1 MPPANYYNIDDYINN
16 KIGNSINYELPE
28 NVLSIIKL
36 LEKIVAQSE
45 ANLANEKPI
54 IKKHIPK
61 IIVDRRRNN
70 ASNFVKGS
78 TNKDIDGNDWKTVQ
92 PQYNFKPVKI
102 EVKEGF
108 DKQINDI
115 RIALNKL
122 SNKNIETQKSKIIE
136 LINEILEDDIS
147 SENIKTIAKII
158 FDVAIANKFFS
169 EIYADLYKELS
180 NSYEIFKTQVN
191 DILENYKEI
200 FKTIQYIDSNVDY
213 DGYCNSVKKSDIRKA
228 NSSLIVNLTKKEVLL
243 PENVIDIIL
252 YLQEI
257 IIEYSKEPSKTN
269 EVEEISDNLF
279 IIMIEGSPILSKSEQ
294 WTSIIIPKVVE
305 MTKLKKE
312 HGADHP
318 SMTNRAVFK
327 CIDILDKLKI
337 SLPKK

>member
-1 MPPANYYNIDDYINN
+1 MPSNYYNIDDYINN
-16 KIGNSINYELPE
+16 KIDNSINYELPE
-28 NVLSIIKL
+28 NVLSIIKS
-36 LEKIVAQSE
+36 LETIVAQSE
-45 ANLANEKPI
+45 TNLSNEKPI

-61 IIVDRRRNN
+61 IMVDRRRNN
-70 ASNFVKGS
+70 ASNFVKNV
-78 TNKDIDGNDWKTVQ
+78 TNTEIDNNNWKTIQ
-92 PQYNFKPVKI
+92 PKYDFKPVKI

-122 SNKNIETQKSKIIE
+122 STKNMETQKSKIIE

-169 EIYADLYKELS
+169 EMYADLYKELS

-191 DILENYKEI
+191 DILENYREI
-200 FKTIQYIDSNVDY
+200 FKTIQYIDPNVDY
-213 DGYCNSVKKSDIRKA
+213 DGYCNCVKKSDIRKA

-243 PENVIDIIL
+243 PENVIEIVI

-257 IIEYSKEPSKTN
+257 IIEYSKEPNRTN
-269 EVEEISDNLF
+269 EVEEICDNLF
-279 IIMIEGSPILSKSEQ
+279 IIMIEGSSILSKSEK
-294 WTSIIIPKVVE
+294 WISNIIPKVIE

-318 SMTNRAVFK
+318 SMTNRAMFK

>member
-1 MPPANYYNIDDYINN
+1 MPPNYYNIDDYINN

-78 TNKDIDGNDWKTVQ
+78 TNKDIDGNDWKTIQ

-122 SNKNIETQKSKIIE
+122 SNKNIETQKGQMD
-136 LINEILEDDIS
+136 EILQ
-147 SENIKTIAKII
+147 
-158 FDVAIANKFFS
+158 
-169 EIYADLYKELS
+169 L
-180 NSYEIFKTQVN
+180 
-191 DILENYKEI
+191 
-200 FKTIQYIDSNVDY
+200 
-213 DGYCNSVKKSDIRKA
+213 
-228 NSSLIVNLTKKEVLL
+228 
-243 PENVIDIIL
+243 
-252 YLQEI
+252 
-257 IIEYSKEPSKTN
+257 
-269 EVEEISDNLF
+269 
-279 IIMIEGSPILSKSEQ
+279 
-294 WTSIIIPKVVE
+294 
-305 MTKLKKE
+305 
-312 HGADHP
+312 
-318 SMTNRAVFK
+318 
-327 CIDILDKLKI
+327 
-337 SLPKK
+337 

>member
-1 MPPANYYNIDDYINN
+1 MPSNYYNIDDYINN
-16 KIGNSINYELPE
+16 KIVNSIQYELPE
-28 NVLSIIKL
+28 EVLTKIKV

-45 ANLANEKPI
+45 ANVVNEKPI

-61 IIVDRRRNN
+61 IMVDRRRNN
-70 ASNFVKGS
+70 ASNYVKQS
-78 TNKDIDGNDWKTVQ
+78 TNKDIDGNDWKTIQ

-122 SNKNIETQKSKIIE
+122 SNKNIETQKGKIIE
-136 LINEILEDDIS
+136 LINEILEDDVS

-191 DILENYKEI
+191 DILENYRDI
-200 FKTIQYIDSNVDY
+200 FNSIQYIDPNVDY
-213 DGYCNSVKKSDIRKA
+213 DGYCNCVKKSDIRKA
-228 NSSLIVNLTKKEVLL
+228 NSSFIVNLTKKEVLL
-243 PENVIDIIL
+243 PENVIEIVI
-252 YLQEI
+252 YLQENI
-257 IIEYSKEPSKTN
+257 IQFSKEANRTN

-279 IIMIEGSPILSKSEQ
+279 IIMIEGMSILSQSDKWS
-294 WTSIIIPKVVE
+294 SIIIPKVIE
-305 MTKLKKE
+305 ITKLKKE
-312 HGADHP
+312 HGATHP

>member
-1 MPPANYYNIDDYINN
+1 M
-16 KIGNSINYELPE
+16 
-28 NVLSIIKL
+28 
-36 LEKIVAQSE
+36 
-45 ANLANEKPI
+45 
-54 IKKHIPK
+54 
-61 IIVDRRRNN
+61 
-70 ASNFVKGS
+70 
-78 TNKDIDGNDWKTVQ
+78 
-92 PQYNFKPVKI
+92 KI

-122 SNKNIETQKSKIIE
+122 SNKNMETQKCKIME

-294 WTSIIIPKVVE
+294 WTSTIIPKVVE

-312 HGADHP
+312 HGDDHP